1 MPSFSEADFGFEA
14 HDEVAPGGHFFGAAH
29 TMERYQSAFY
39 SPFLSDWSN
48 NENWRDA
55 GARTTTERAME
66 IWPKLVEAYEPP
78 PMDAARI
85 EEMQA
90 YIAHRRDEIGSGEP

>member
-1 MPSFSEADFGFEA
+1 
-14 HDEVAPGGHFFGAAH
+14 
-29 TMERYQSAFY
+29 MERYQTAFY

-78 PMDAARI
+78 PMDLARI

-90 YIAHRRDEIGSGEP
+90 YIAHRRAEIGNGEP